1 MNISEFL
8 KSSFLI
14 IICIFL
20 ARFILP
26 PSFTPILAMAVFM
39 PFMTQNKSIQLAL
52 PVSILFL
59 SDLVLGFYG
68 QTMIF
73 VYGTMILIGYLS
85 HIVHKGS
92 LSRLIM
98 SAISS
103 VLVWHIVVNFGVHI
117 SGLGA
122 LTFAQTYSLAI
133 PFDLRLLVS
142 TVVFSLVFF
151 IGWQMVQK
159 NLPFGRT
166 N

>member
-85 HIVHKGS
+85 HVDS
-92 LSRLIM
+92 
-98 SAISS
+98 
-103 VLVWHIVVNFGVHI
+103 
-117 SGLGA
+117 
-122 LTFAQTYSLAI
+122 
-133 PFDLRLLVS
+133 
-142 TVVFSLVFF
+142 
-151 IGWQMVQK
+151 
-159 NLPFGRT
+159 
-166 N
+166 